1 MTIPNLKT
9 LYKFTS
15 SLFDREDRAWK
26 AAMIIQGILKAR
38 SPKIT
43 EVARAIP
50 KPFFAGPMIYRFLK
64 RAPLKEALLRLLY
77 EDAPFVICD
86 PTEIPRPQAKRT
98 PYVGRLKDGKTRG
111 FQLLVF
117 SFPYKGRA
125 IPFWFVV
132 FSSRTISREETARNL
147 VHLGAFFQLKELLG
161 ERPLVLDREFSYS
174 WLMSEAR
181 FNRLPHCTSL
191 R

>member
-1 MTIPNLKT
+1 MKLTNLKT

-15 SLFDREDRAWK
+15 SLFDREDQAWK
-26 AAMIIQGILKAR
+26 AAMIILGILKAR
-38 SPKIT
+38 SLRIT

-50 KPFFAGPMIYRFLK
+50 KPFFAGPKIYRFLK

-86 PTEIPRPQAKRT
+86 PTEIPRPRARRT

-117 SFPYKGRA
+117 SFPGKGHPVLVRRVL
-125 IPFWFVV
+125 IPHHLPGG
-132 FSSRTISREETARNL
+132 NL
-147 VHLGAFFQLKELLG
+147 PEPVA
-161 ERPLVLDREFSYS
+161 P
-174 WLMSEAR
+174 
-181 FNRLPHCTSL
+181 
-191 R
+191 

>member
-1 MTIPNLKT
+1 
-9 LYKFTS
+9 
-15 SLFDREDRAWK
+15 
-26 AAMIIQGILKAR
+26 
-38 SPKIT
+38 
-43 EVARAIP
+43 
-50 KPFFAGPMIYRFLK
+50 
-64 RAPLKEALLRLLY
+64 PLKEALLRMLP

-132 FSSRTISREETARNL
+132 FSSRTISREETFRNL

-161 ERPLVLDREFSYS
+161 ERPLVMDREFSYS
-174 WLMSEAR
+174 WLLSQLKEVGIHFVVRLKAAR
-181 FNRLPHCTSL
+181 EKRTRFRSTWKGRWSWY
-191 R
+191 

>member
-1 MTIPNLKT
+1 MFP
-9 LYKFTS
+9 
-15 SLFDREDRAWK
+15 
-26 AAMIIQGILKAR
+26 
-38 SPKIT
+38 
-43 EVARAIP
+43 
-50 KPFFAGPMIYRFLK
+50 
-64 RAPLKEALLRLLY
+64 

-132 FSSRTISREETARNL
+132 FSSRTISREETSRNL

-161 ERPLVLDREFSYS
+161 ERPLVMDREFSYS
-174 WLMSEAR
+174 WLLSQLKEVGIHFVVCLKAAR
-181 FNRLPHCTSL
+181 EKRTRFRSTWKGRWSWY
-191 R
+191 

>member
-1 MTIPNLKT
+1 MTITNLKM
-9 LYKFTS
+9 LRKFTS
-15 SLFDREDRAWK
+15 LLFPREDQAWK
-26 AAMIIQGILKAR
+26 AAMIIQGILRAH
-38 SPKIT
+38 SPRIT

-50 KPFFAGPMIYRFLK
+50 KGFFASQKMIYRFLK
-64 RAPLKEALLRLLY
+64 RAPLKEALLRMFH

-132 FSSRTISREETARNL
+132 FSSRTISQEESSRNL
-147 VHLGAFFQLKELLG
+147 VHLEAFFQLTGAFGRKAPG
-161 ERPLVLDREFSYS
+161 S
-174 WLMSEAR
+174 
-181 FNRLPHCTSL
+181 
-191 R
+191 

>member
-1 MTIPNLKT
+1 
-9 LYKFTS
+9 
-15 SLFDREDRAWK
+15 
-26 AAMIIQGILKAR
+26 MIIQGILRAR
-38 SPKIT
+38 SPRIT

-50 KPFFAGPMIYRFLK
+50 KGFFAGQKMIYRFLK
-64 RAPLKEALLRLLY
+64 RVPLKEALLRMFH

-86 PTEIPRPQAKRT
+86 PTEIPRPQAKST

-111 FQLLVF
+111 FHLLVF

-132 FSSRTISREETARNL
+132 FSSRTISREETSRNL

-181 FNRLPHCTSL
+181 FNRLPRCTSL